1 MAKQVRGIIALL
13 VMATIWG
20 GAFVVQ
26 KVGSDYLPPFAFNMM
41 RAGIGAVALGLV
53 MLVMQRS
60 KDAERPAGADIGH
73 VTPETTIIRTQNST
87 YWRDA
92 LMGGFVAGIV
102 LTCGMAFLQIGIM
115 YTTASK
121 GGFIT
126 ALYIVLVPLGG
137 LLLGRRVTRN
147 QWLAVILGTV
157 GLYLLSFPGNGNF
170 QIGYGDFITLLGA
183 LSYAI
188 HIYVIDYYSQK
199 VDSTLLSWMQIAVS
213 AVLSGIIMLLFENPD
228 WSLLPYAI
236 KPLLY
241 VGVMSTAIGFT
252 CQVYG
257 QKYTDPTTASLIMS
271 LESVFALLF
280 GILFLAE
287 RLSMREFVGAAI
299 MFTAI
304 ILSQVRIKRRAASQ
318 GQVSPTKS

>member
-1 MAKQVRGIIALL
+1 
-13 VMATIWG
+13 MATIWG

-26 KVGSDYLPPFAFNMM
+26 KIGSDYLPPFAFNML

-92 LMGGFVAGIV
+92 LVGGLVAGIV

-115 YTTASK
+115 YTTAAK

-213 AVLSGIIMLLFENPD
+213 AILSGIIMLIFENPD
-228 WSLLPYAI
+228 CSL
-236 KPLLY
+236 
-241 VGVMSTAIGFT
+241 
-252 CQVYG
+252 
-257 QKYTDPTTASLIMS
+257 
-271 LESVFALLF
+271 
-280 GILFLAE
+280 
-287 RLSMREFVGAAI
+287 
-299 MFTAI
+299 
-304 ILSQVRIKRRAASQ
+304 
-318 GQVSPTKS
+318 

>member
-1 MAKQVRGIIALL
+1 MAKRVRGIIALL

-26 KVGSDYLPPFAFNMM
+26 KIGSDYLPPFAFNMM
-41 RAGIGAVALGLV
+41 RAGIGTVALGLV

-92 LMGGFVAGIV
+92 LMGGLVAGTV

-115 YTTASK
+115 YTTAAK

-137 LLLGRRVTRN
+137 LLMGRRVTRN

-170 QIGYGDFITLLGA
+170 QIGYGDLITLLGA